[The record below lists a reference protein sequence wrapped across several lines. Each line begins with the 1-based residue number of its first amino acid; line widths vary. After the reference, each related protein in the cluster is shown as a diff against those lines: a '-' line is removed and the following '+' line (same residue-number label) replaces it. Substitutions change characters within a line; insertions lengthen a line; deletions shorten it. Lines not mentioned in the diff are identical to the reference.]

1 MAVER
6 PLTTSEAAAGL
17 GVSRSTV
24 KNWIK
29 EFSLGAQRD
38 ARGDWRIDPEMV
50 PIFEEVKRL
59 RDEGLGLDSIRRV
72 IGAPAPKPALVA
84 RFVPEEVAEVLE
96 QAPAPA
102 QVDMAT
108 FASALEHQNRLAMQL
123 ARLAHLN
130 GQLQAQLK
138 HLGAEVPRLQ
148 RQAAEV
154 PKLKAQLALLAA
166 APGGADTE
174 VLKAELEAARE
185 EARQHVEAS
194 RAEAEA
200 SQAVV
205 EELRARLEEREDQ
218 LESAREKIGELYKAK
233 APMGLAFPKADDAL
247 LDLQKELIRAKERI
261 AQFEAKEYERDEAKR
276 PWWNFWD

>member
-1 MAVER
+1 
-6 PLTTSEAAAGL
+6 
-17 GVSRSTV
+17 
-24 KNWIK
+24 
-29 EFSLGAQRD
+29 
-38 ARGDWRIDPEMV
+38 MV

-154 PKLKAQLALLAA
+154 PKLKAQLAENPNDLQGWLILGQAYAKMGRNTDAA
-166 APGGADTE
+166 DALRHA
-174 VLKAELEAARE
+174 V
-185 EARQHVEAS
+185 AS
-194 RAEAEA
+194 TRTMSKFRAC
-200 SQAVV
+200 
-205 EELRARLEEREDQ
+205 
-218 LESAREKIGELYKAK
+218 SARRWSP
-233 APMGLAFPKADDAL
+233 PMTGWC
-247 LDLQKELIRAKERI
+247 R
-261 AQFEAKEYERDEAKR
+261 KR
-276 PWWNFWD
+276 R